1 LGGSLGVYTHM
12 NSPLK
17 KATSLGDMNGS
28 YASPRNGREMAAL
41 EQRELAERMVRQ
53 SSPFKGENRRATTA
67 QLDQGGVITGSGGS
81 GTGSFAHSP
90 EKLARARASRW
101 TQERFPTRRV

>member
-1 LGGSLGVYTHM
+1 M

-17 KATSLGDMNGS
+17 KAISLGDMNGA

-53 SSPFKGENRRATTA
+53 SSPFKEHRRATTN
-67 QLDQGGVITGSGGS
+67 QLDQTGGVGGS
-81 GTGSFAHSP
+81 SGVGFAHSP
-90 EKLARARASRW
+90 EKLARARAGRW